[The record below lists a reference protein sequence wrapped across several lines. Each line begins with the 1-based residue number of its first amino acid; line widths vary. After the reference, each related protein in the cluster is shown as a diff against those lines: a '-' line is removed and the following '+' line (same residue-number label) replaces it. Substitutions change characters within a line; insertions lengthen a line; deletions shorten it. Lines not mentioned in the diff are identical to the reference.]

1 MAYNILYLLAESEGF
16 EPPNGFP
23 SPDFESGAFS
33 HSASSPSRSFSSNH
47 CRPSF
52 AGRFLDPRLWRSTRG
67 AVSASPLDPPLCLY
81 KTPVQNSAQNF
92 VQNSL
97 QDSLYNDFRQTVLA
111 DPIYHNSLAER
122 VGFEPTKRCRLHP
135 FQPCAFDRPATS
147 PSRYFIY

>member
-16 EPPNGFP
+16 EPPKG
-23 SPDFESGAFS
+23 SQSLDFESGASS
-33 HSASSPSRSFSSNH
+33 HWASSPSRSFSSNH

-97 QDSLYNDFRQTVLA
+97 QDSLYNDFRETVLA
-111 DPIYHNSLAER
+111 DATYTTTLAER
-122 VGFEPTKRCRLHP
+122 VE
-135 FQPCAFDRPATS
+135 FQPTTRCPIHTFH
-147 PSRYFIY
+147 